1 MAWPSGTKA
10 GVTNVD
16 AGTDKISLARPDIKQ
31 NIDNVNSIIDHYS
44 DSGGPYSSV
53 GTYTAQQVAQPGTL
67 TSVDMSLSTL
77 PVDWNLNTAQ
87 VGRLS
92 VATGVTNKTYNITV
106 TNGIAG
112 GTYIFI
118 INHESNTDTN
128 VFNLQHASADFK
140 FPGDADFYDLVQ
152 PQSNTVVSM
161 VFDGTDFLCTY
172 ANDLR

>member
-10 GVTNVD
+10 GTSNVD
-16 AGTDKISLARPDIKQ
+16 QGTDKISLARPDIKQ

-67 TSVDMSLSTL
+67 SSPDMSLSTL

-92 VATGVTNKTYNITV
+92 VASGVLNKTYNITV
-106 TNGIAG
+106 TNGVAG

-161 VFDGTDFLCTY
+161 VFDGTNFLCTY